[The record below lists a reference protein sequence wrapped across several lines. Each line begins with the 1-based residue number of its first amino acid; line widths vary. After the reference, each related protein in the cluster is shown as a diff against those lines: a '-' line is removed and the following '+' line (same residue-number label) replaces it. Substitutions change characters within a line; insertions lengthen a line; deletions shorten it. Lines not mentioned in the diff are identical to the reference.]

1 MEPEEMSLPTC
12 YRSVVEA
19 TQRMKVVSQISRYVP
34 TWIHR
39 LMRPIALH
47 LAPTPRCYEHL
58 RTHKHNGSQVL
69 WDDLASSLAHVQTAE
84 ARRSYASQSKIQ
96 GEG

>member
-47 LAPTPRCYEHL
+47 LAPTKAEIYVCRCHQGNSLHGVDSNVL
-58 RTHKHNGSQVL
+58 RLTKRLQSP
-69 WDDLASSLAHVQTAE
+69 SPIRYSLQATSTV
-84 ARRSYASQSKIQ
+84 
-96 GEG
+96 

>member
-34 TWIHR
+34 RKKCSERGCQDRLDDAADECMNAIDHEFLSLWTDKPTFICMPEPEEKAAIVHR
-39 LMRPIALH
+39 APSYMREVKL
-47 LAPTPRCYEHL
+47 E
-58 RTHKHNGSQVL
+58 
-69 WDDLASSLAHVQTAE
+69 
-84 ARRSYASQSKIQ
+84 
-96 GEG
+96 